1 LIARVAVQRPM
12 RYEVRMK
19 ALTLTLLLVVP
30 TFTSCF
36 ISRNT
41 ANEPLQAQRMSALQP
56 GKSTAS
62 EVAAT
67 LGAPNEV
74 VQLGKRMAWRY
85 DFTAAKMAGFTII
98 ILTFVNEDARADRA
112 WLFFDENSV
121 LQYSGCTLEADRVE
135 YAMPWQEVHH

>member
-1 LIARVAVQRPM
+1 
-12 RYEVRMK
+12 MK
-19 ALTLTLLLVVP
+19 ALTISLLLILP

-41 ANEPLQAQRMSALQP
+41 INEPLQAKRMDTLQP
-56 GKSTAS
+56 GKSTAA

-74 VQLGKRMAWRY
+74 IQLGRRMAWRY
-85 DFTAAKMAGFTII
+85 DFTTAKTAGFTII
-98 ILTFVNEDARADRA
+98 VVSFLNSDARADRA

-121 LQYSGCTLEADRVE
+121 LQYAGRTLEADRTE
-135 YAMPWQEVHH
+135 YAMPWQELHD

>member
-1 LIARVAVQRPM
+1 
-12 RYEVRMK
+12 MK
-19 ALTLTLLLVVP
+19 ALTLTLILVVP
-30 TFTSCF
+30 TFSSCF

-41 ANEPLQAQRMSALQP
+41 ANEPLQAQRMEVLQA

-85 DFTAAKMAGFTII
+85 DFSAAKTAGFTII
-98 ILTFVNEDARADRA
+98 ILTFINSDARADRA

-121 LQYSGCTLEADRVE
+121 LQYSSRTLEADHAE
-135 YAMPWQEVHH
+135 YAMPWQNVHD